1 MLARMPKKGRSPR
14 LAPPGEAIVARK
26 KSVPFAFV
34 LEELEELEPYT
45 KPMFGCT
52 AVYVGER
59 IVLILRERPTRTDDN
74 GVWLATT
81 REHHESLGKDLP
93 SMRSIGVLAD
103 GGITGWQSLPADG
116 EHFEDEVL
124 RACAFIRAGDAR
136 IGKIPKRKTPS
147 RKRAR

>member
-1 MLARMPKKGRSPR
+1 MSLTNGVGAC
-14 LAPPGEAIVARK
+14 
-26 KSVPFAFV
+26 FV
-34 LEELEELEPYT
+34 LDELDELAPYT

-59 IVLILRERPTRTDDN
+59 IILILRERPSHPDDN

-81 REHHESLGKDLP
+81 REHHASLRVELP
-93 SMRSIGVLAD
+93 SLRSIGVLGE
-103 GGITGWQSLPADG
+103 GGTTGWQSLPASG

-124 RACAFIRAGDAR
+124 HACALVRARDPR

-147 RKRAR
+147 AKRAR

>member
-1 MLARMPKKGRSPR
+1 MCAMPAKRRSPPR
-14 LAPPGEAIVARK
+14 ARPAEAIVARK
-26 KSVPFAFV
+26 KSPPFAFV
-34 LEELEELEPYT
+34 LDEIDVLEPYT

-59 IVLILRERPTRTDDN
+59 IVLCLRERPTGTEDN

-81 REHHESLGKDLP
+81 REHHESLRVDLP
-93 SMRSIGVLAD
+93 SLRSIGVLGD
-103 GGITGWQSLPADG
+103 GVTGWQCLPAGG

-124 RACAFIRAGDAR
+124 RACALLRAEDPR

-147 RKRAR
+147 RKGSR